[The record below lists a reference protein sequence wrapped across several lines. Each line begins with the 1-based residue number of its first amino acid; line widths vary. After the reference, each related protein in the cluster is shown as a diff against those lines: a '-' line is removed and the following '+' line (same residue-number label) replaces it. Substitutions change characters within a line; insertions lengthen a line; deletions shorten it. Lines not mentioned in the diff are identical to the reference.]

1 MFLQLNW
8 LRESLEENP
17 EDFENIIRGLAVAE
31 LLGQLELVEN
41 LMAAVDQWGSE
52 IPKKNIVNALA
63 KIRNDVLEEL
73 RNLVVGQSFYSA
85 AMSEIV
91 RTKLTEEIREQA
103 RKALEKKEEC
113 VKTMVIEEG
122 D

>member
-8 LRESLEENP
+8 LRESLEESP
-17 EDFENIIRGLAVAE
+17 EDFDNIIRGLAVAE

-41 LMAAVDQWGSE
+41 LMAAVDQWGPE
-52 IPKKNIVNALA
+52 VPRQNIVEALA
-63 KIRNDVLEEL
+63 KMRNDILEEL
-73 RNLVVGQSFYSA
+73 RNLVVGKPFYA
-85 AMSEIV
+85 AILSEMV
-91 RTKLTEEIREQA
+91 RTKLTEEISEQA

>member
-1 MFLQLNW
+1 MFLELEW
-8 LRESLEENP
+8 LRQTLEENE
-17 EDFENIIRGLAVAE
+17 EDFENIVKGLAVAE

-41 LMAAVDQWGSE
+41 LMAAIDQWGTSV
-52 IPKKNIVNALA
+52 PKENLMNALA
-63 KIRNDVLEEL
+63 RIRNDVLEEL
-73 RNLVVGQSFYSA
+73 RNLVVGQSFYTA

-103 RKALEKKEEC
+103 RKTLEKKEEC